1 MLPDE
6 QHFETL
12 VKLIHSYNRMW
23 KHIQERETQPGIS
36 ETAQAF
42 AELVKKSHSILQHRK
57 DMTQLRLLR
66 AFPSKCFLYEDAASP
81 GMYSIALRGER
92 QVKLSSGVFVN
103 DACHVPIHKI
113 DAWLPTN
120 ELKALKER
128 GNGFI

>member
-1 MLPDE
+1 MLSEE
-6 QHFETL
+6 QQFETL

-23 KHIQERETQPGIS
+23 KQIQEREAPPGIS

-66 AFPSKCFLYEDAASP
+66 EFSSKCHIFEDADNL
-81 GMYSIALRGER
+81 GMYSIALREGR
-92 QVKLSSGVFVN
+92 QVKLSSGAVVK
-103 DACHVPIHKI
+103 DACHVPIKKI
-113 DAWLPTN
+113 DAWLPKN

-128 GNGFI
+128 